1 MHIPENYLSPATCI
15 TMFAVMAPVWY
26 VSAKKVKVQIEE
38 KKETITQ
45 IGIGASLAFLIMM
58 FNVPVPG
65 GTTAH
70 AVGSAL
76 LAILLGPWAACLA
89 VTLALVVQAFL
100 FGDGGILCI
109 GANAFNMAF
118 VLSFVGYGV
127 FLLCKKIFKKHGDK
141 IGAFAGGYIGIV
153 CAAFCCGIE
162 LGLQPL
168 LFHTASGRPMYCPYP
183 LKISVPAMVGA
194 HLIIGIIEG
203 FISIAVYS
211 YIKKI
216 APQTIYNA
224 HDYQAANSNEKHS
237 WRKAFYWIIGIAL
250 VFTPLGLIASAP
262 AWGEWGGSD
271 VLHQLKHYHLPIH
284 MPTAMQ
290 HGSSYHALF
299 DGYAIPGLNGP
310 VTQAIGY
317 ILCGVTAIII
327 FMLVTKIISALL
339 NKDDASKS

>member
-15 TMFAVMAPVWY
+15 TMFAAMAPVWY

-38 KKETITQ
+38 KKETIPQ
-45 IGIGASLAFLIMM
+45 LGIGASLAFLIMM

-118 VLSFVGYGV
+118 VLPFVGYGV
-127 FLLCKKIFKKHGDK
+127 FLLCKKIFKKGGDK
-141 IGAFAGGYIGIV
+141 IGAFAGGYLGIV
-153 CAAFCCGIE
+153 CATACCGIE

-168 LFHTASGRPMYCPYP
+168 LFHTASGHPLYCPYP
-183 LKISVPAMVGA
+183 LRIAVPAMVGV
-194 HLIIGIIEG
+194 HLIVGLLEG
-203 FISIAVYS
+203 TISVAVYS

-224 HDYQAANSNEKHS
+224 HDYQAVSNNAKS
-237 WRKAFYWIIGIAL
+237 VWRKAFYWIIGIAL
-250 VFTPLGLIASAP
+250 VLTPLGLLASAP
-262 AWGEWGGSD
+262 AWGEWDAQG
-271 VLHQLKHYHLPIH
+271 VKANLQRYHLPSIV
-284 MPTAMQ
+284 PKAMQ
-290 HGSSYHALF
+290 HGNSYHALF
-299 DGYAIPGLNGP
+299 DGYAIPGMNGHF
-310 VTQAIGY
+310 TQALGY

-327 FMLVTKIISALL
+327 FMLVSKILTALL
-339 NKDDASKS
+339 SKDNSADK